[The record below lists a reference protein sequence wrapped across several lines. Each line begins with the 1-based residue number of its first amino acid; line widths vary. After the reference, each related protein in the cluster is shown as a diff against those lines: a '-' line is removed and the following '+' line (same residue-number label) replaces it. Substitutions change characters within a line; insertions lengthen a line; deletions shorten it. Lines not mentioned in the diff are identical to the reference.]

1 VCVRV
6 AEGGRVLET
15 IDLDRGGFA
24 CMAGGDSST
33 ALYVVAAVWP
43 GAAGLMTH
51 TDWDG
56 QVLRFPTGVPGAGWP
71 AR

>member
-1 VCVRV
+1 ML
-6 AEGGRVLET
+6 GGT
-15 IDLDRGGFA
+15 DA
-24 CMAGGDSST
+24 PY
-33 ALYVVAAVWP
+33 LYAVTAVWP

-56 QVLRFPTGVPGAGWP
+56 QVVRVPVEVPGAGWP